1 MSVLAWLW
9 TATGRAFAKWAGI
22 AALVLAVLWKARESG
37 RDAERVR
44 QQERDLEALRK
55 RNTIDDEV
63 DKLLTIAFA
72 TSLLAGCA
80 STTSGGCDGF
90 KPIRPSSSDVPVISS
105 GLAGQIVAHN
115 RFGQATCGWRP

>member
-63 DKLLTIAFA
+63 AKTPDDRIRDE
-72 TSLLAGCA
+72 LARWVRV
-80 STTSGGCDGF
+80 D
-90 KPIRPSSSDVPVISS
+90 D
-105 GLAGQIVAHN
+105 
-115 RFGQATCGWRP
+115 